1 MDIKIMAAVAGI
13 LIAAAVF
20 CGWRGARPWDPR
32 RGPRLMP
39 WRLLMALLAATGLLL
54 LVQVGIH
61 AGLGPNSGR

>member
-1 MDIKIMAAVAGI
+1 MEIKTLAALAGL

-20 CGWRGARPWDPR
+20 CGWRGARPWNPH

-54 LVQVGIH
+54 LVQVGIL